1 MDTQKSIEAEGKTPD
16 EAITKGLVQLGLS
29 SDDVIIEI
37 LKQTNTEARVRLTPF
52 PSETTPSH
60 NFVAS
65 AVSTEPLAVSKDA
78 LEHLLEYMGIRTQ
91 VEATTGELADGE
103 DGTEPPCM
111 LNITGNDLSLLIGR
125 KGETLAALQM
135 MTRLVV
141 SQKLK
146 RTVSIVVD
154 VEHYKLQ
161 REESLRNLALRMAEQ
176 AQAKGRT
183 VSLEPMPPHERRIIH
198 IALRDHAWV
207 TTQSIGEGESRKVTI
222 IPKK

>member
-1 MDTQKSIEAEGKTPD
+1 MDTKNSIEAEGKTPD
-16 EAITKGLVQLGLS
+16 EAIAKGLVQLGLS
-29 SDDVIIEI
+29 SDDVIIEV
-37 LKQTNTEARVRLTPF
+37 LKQTATEAHVRLTPF
-52 PSETTPSH
+52 PSETSGSHGATTAATPME
-60 NFVAS
+60 AL
-65 AVSTEPLAVSKDA
+65 PVSKDV
-78 LEHLLEYMGIRTQ
+78 LEHLLKHMGIRTQ
-91 VEATTGELADGE
+91 VEATIGELADGE
-103 DGTEPPCM
+103 DGDEPPIM

-135 MTRLVV
+135 MTRLIVA
-141 SQKLK
+141 QKMK

-154 VEHYKLQ
+154 VEHYKQ
-161 REESLRNLALRMAEQ
+161 HREESLRNLALRMAEQ